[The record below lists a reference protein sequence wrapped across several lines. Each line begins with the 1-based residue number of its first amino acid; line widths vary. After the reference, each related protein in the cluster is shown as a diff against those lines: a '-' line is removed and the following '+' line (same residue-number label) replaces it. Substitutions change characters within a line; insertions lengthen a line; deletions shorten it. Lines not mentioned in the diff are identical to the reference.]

1 MQEVTPH
8 GPCLYLESLHRLSLK
23 VQLQKRHGIF
33 HSLKPKTLMF
43 AKHPTCY
50 PQDLDAPLR
59 LAAQR
64 KVNSYRQQYADNQNS
79 SFLPAIT

>member
-1 MQEVTPH
+1 MLEVTPH

-43 AKHPTCY
+43 AKHP
-50 PQDLDAPLR
+50 QDLNAPLR

-64 KVNSYRQQYADNQNS
+64 KVNSYRQQYADNQNI